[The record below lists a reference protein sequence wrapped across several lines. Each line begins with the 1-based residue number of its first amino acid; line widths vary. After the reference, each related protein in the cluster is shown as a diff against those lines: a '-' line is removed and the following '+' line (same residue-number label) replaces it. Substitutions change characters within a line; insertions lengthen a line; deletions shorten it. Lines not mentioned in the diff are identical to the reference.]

1 MSFINHNAKEIHC
14 KIVYYG
20 PSLGGKTTNIQW
32 VYQSLAS
39 DQRSKLV
46 ALNTEIERTLFF
58 DFLPLEVGE
67 IRGFQTR
74 FHLYTVPGQVIYD
87 ASRKLILKGLDGVVF
102 VVDSQAD
109 RLDENIES
117 MRNLEK
123 NLQQQGYNIRE
134 IPLVIQYNK
143 RDLPNALPIKE
154 LRKHLN
160 LFNAEEIEASAFE
173 GKGVLDSFKLVSKN
187 IIQILNLGLMK
198 KSMIICKI

>member
-20 PSLGGKTTNIQW
+20 PSLSGKTTNIQW
-32 VYQSLAS
+32 VYQTLAQ

-87 ASRKLILKGLDGVVF
+87 ASRKLILKGLDGVIF
-102 VVDSQAD
+102 VADSQAD
-109 RLDENIES
+109 RLEENIAS
-117 MRNLEK
+117 MKNLEK
-123 NLQQQGYNIRE
+123 NLEQQGYSIRE
-134 IPLVIQYNK
+134 IPLIIQYNK
-143 RDLPNALPIKE
+143 RDLPNALPVKE

-160 LFNAEEIEASAFE
+160 LYNAQEVEASAFE
-173 GKGVLDSFKLVSKN
+173 GQGVLESFKLISKN
-187 IIQILNLGLMK
+187 IIQILKGGTAV
-198 KSMIICKI
+198 

>member
-32 VYQSLAS
+32 VYQSLAQ
-39 DQRSKLV
+39 DQRSKLM

-58 DFLPLEVGE
+58 DFLPLEIGE

-74 FHLYTVPGQVIYD
+74 FHLYTVPGQVVYD
-87 ASRKLILKGLDGVVF
+87 ASRKLILKGLDGVIF

-109 RLDENIES
+109 RLEENIES
-117 MRNLEK
+117 LKNLEK
-123 NLQQQGYNIRE
+123 NLEQQGYNIRE
-134 IPLVIQYNK
+134 IPLVLQYNK

-160 LFNAEEIEASAFE
+160 LYNAQEIEAAAFE
-173 GKGVLDSFKLVSKN
+173 GKGVLESFKLISKN
-187 IIQILNLGLMK
+187 IIQILKGG
-198 KSMIICKI
+198 SAV

>member
-32 VYQSLAS
+32 VYQSLAK
-39 DQRSKLV
+39 DQQAKLV

-58 DFLPLEVGE
+58 DFLPLDVGE

-74 FHLYTVPGQVIYD
+74 FHVYTVPGQVIYD

-109 RLDENIES
+109 RLEENISS
-117 MRNLEK
+117 MKNLEK
-123 NLQQQGYNIRE
+123 NLEQQGYNIKE
-134 IPLVIQYNK
+134 IPLLIQYNK
-143 RDLPNALPIKE
+143 RDLPNSMPIAE
-154 LRKHLN
+154 LRRHINKH
-160 LFNAEEIEASAFE
+160 NAPEIEAVAFE
-173 GKGVLDSFKLVSKN
+173 GKGVLDSFKMVSKSV
-187 IIQILNLGLMK
+187 IQILKGGV
-198 KSMIICKI
+198 SV

>member
-32 VYQSLAS
+32 VYQSLAQ

-58 DFLPLEVGE
+58 DFLPLDVGE

-109 RLDENIES
+109 RLEENIDA
-117 MRNLEK
+117 MKNLEK

-134 IPLVIQYNK
+134 IPLLIQYNK
-143 RDLPNALPIKE
+143 RDLPNALPLHE
-154 LRKHLN
+154 LRRHLN
-160 LFNAEEIEASAFE
+160 LYSAQEIEASAFE
-173 GKGVLDSFKLVSKN
+173 GKGVLESFKLISKN
-187 IIQILNLGLMK
+187 IIQILKGGTAV
-198 KSMIICKI
+198 

>member
-1 MSFINHNAKEIHC
+1 MSFINYNAKEIHC

-32 VYQSLAS
+32 VYQTLAS
-39 DQRSKLV
+39 DQKSKLV

-109 RLDENIES
+109 RLEENIAS
-117 MRNLEK
+117 MKNLEK
-123 NLQQQGYNIRE
+123 NLEQQGYNIKE
-134 IPLVIQYNK
+134 IPLLIQYNK
-143 RDLPNALPIKE
+143 RDLTNSVPIAE

-160 LFNAEEIEASAFE
+160 RHNAQEVEAVAFE
-173 GKGVLDSFKLVSKN
+173 GKGVLESFKMVSKN
-187 IIQILNLGLMK
+187 VIQILKGGA
-198 KSMIICKI
+198 SV

>member
-32 VYQSLAS
+32 VYQSLAQ

-109 RLDENIES
+109 RLEENIES
-117 MRNLEK
+117 MKNLEK

-134 IPLVIQYNK
+134 VPLVIQYNK
-143 RDLPNALPIKE
+143 RDLPNALSINE
-154 LRKHLN
+154 LRRHLN
-160 LFNAEEIEASAFE
+160 LYNAKEVEASAFE
-173 GKGVLDSFKLVSKN
+173 GKGVLESFKLVSKN
-187 IIQILNLGLMK
+187 IIQILKGGAPG
-198 KSMIICKI
+198 